1 MSNVHYFA
9 ADVSKRE
16 RVIAAY
22 PGAGDVISVTNATV
36 AITAWLDTLPAS
48 SVIAMEATGT
58 YHRRLAALAHE
69 RGLVVYVIN
78 PRDVYYYARAMGA
91 RGKTDVT
98 DARLRARYVAHEQA
112 HLHRY
117 VPPSPR
123 SEQRTTLRERRA
135 LLVRTRQALK
145 QSLAELPALDVEKHS
160 ALNALEALIKAID
173 RERAPLNGSDPPT
186 TQWVTR
192 LRTISGVGPL
202 VATLLAALF
211 QRFAFRHADAL
222 IAYLGLDPM
231 NRANI
236 MAVDGCPNAVIPSGG
251 ACWWQQPCPPRVPKH
266 GVTMSP
272 CNAPKPCPL
281 PPFMSSSPAN
291 YCAPPSHCTKM
302 QKNSSPRKCRPLDN
316 DHRIFRGD
324 DDMRIRVSHT
334 CVT

>member
-16 RVIAAY
+16 LVIAAY
-22 PGAGDVISVTNATV
+22 PGAGDVISVTNATA

-98 DARLRARYVAHEQA
+98 DARLLARYVAHEQA

-123 SEQRTTLRERRA
+123 SEQLTTLLERRA

-145 QSLAELPALDVEKHS
+145 QSLAELLALDAEKHT

-173 RERAPLNGSDPPT
+173 RQLAQLNGSDPPT
-186 TQWVTR
+186 TQLVTR

-222 IAYLGLDPM
+222 IAYVGLDPRPDESGQHHGRRRLSKRGHPEWRRLLVAAAM
-231 NRANI
+231 SAARTQAWRDYVALQRAKALPAT
-236 MAVDGCPNAVIPSGG
+236 AVHVILARKLLRTAFALYKNGKEF
-251 ACWWQQPCPPRVPKH
+251 V
-266 GVTMSP
+266 
-272 CNAPKPCPL
+272 APQ
-281 PPFMSSSPAN
+281 
-291 YCAPPSHCTKM
+291 M
-302 QKNSSPRKCRPLDN
+302 Q
-316 DHRIFRGD
+316 
-324 DDMRIRVSHT
+324 T
-334 CVT
+334 A

>member
-16 RVIAAY
+16 LVIAAY
-22 PGAGDVISVTNATV
+22 PGGGDVISVTNATV

-98 DARLRARYVAHEQA
+98 DARLLARYVAHEQA

-123 SEQRTTLRERRA
+123 SEQLTTLLERRA

-145 QSLAELPALDVEKHS
+145 QSLAELPALDAEKHT

-173 RERAPLNGSDPPT
+173 RELAQLNGSDPPT
-186 TQWVTR
+186 TQLVTR

-222 IAYLGLDPM
+222 IAYVGLDPRPDESGQHHGRRRLSKRGHPEWRRLLVAAAM
-231 NRANI
+231 SAARTQAWRDYVALQRAKALPAT
-236 MAVDGCPNAVIPSGG
+236 AVHVILARKLLRTAFALYKNGKEF
-251 ACWWQQPCPPRVPKH
+251 V
-266 GVTMSP
+266 
-272 CNAPKPCPL
+272 APQ
-281 PPFMSSSPAN
+281 
-291 YCAPPSHCTKM
+291 M
-302 QKNSSPRKCRPLDN
+302 Q
-316 DHRIFRGD
+316 
-324 DDMRIRVSHT
+324 T
-334 CVT
+334 A

>member
-16 RVIAAY
+16 LVIAAY
-22 PGAGDVISVTNATV
+22 PGGGDVISVTNATV

-98 DARLRARYVAHEQA
+98 DARLLARYVAHEQA

-123 SEQRTTLRERRA
+123 SEQLTTLLERRA

-145 QSLAELPALDVEKHS
+145 QSLAELPALDAEKHT

-173 RERAPLNGSDPPT
+173 RQLAQLNGSDPPT
-186 TQWVTR
+186 TQLVTR

-222 IAYLGLDPM
+222 IAYVGLDPRPDESGQHHGRRRLSKRGHPEWRRLLVAAAM
-231 NRANI
+231 SAARTQAWRDYVALQRAKALPAT
-236 MAVDGCPNAVIPSGG
+236 AVHVILARKLLRTAFALYKNGKEF
-251 ACWWQQPCPPRVPKH
+251 V
-266 GVTMSP
+266 
-272 CNAPKPCPL
+272 APQIQT
-281 PPFMSSSPAN
+281 A
-291 YCAPPSHCTKM
+291 
-302 QKNSSPRKCRPLDN
+302 
-316 DHRIFRGD
+316 
-324 DDMRIRVSHT
+324 
-334 CVT
+334 